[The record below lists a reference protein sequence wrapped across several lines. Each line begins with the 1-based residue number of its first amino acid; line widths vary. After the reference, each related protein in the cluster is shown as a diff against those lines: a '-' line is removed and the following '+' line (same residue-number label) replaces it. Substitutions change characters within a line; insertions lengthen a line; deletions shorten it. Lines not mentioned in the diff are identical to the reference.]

1 MQIHWDQLQYRC
13 YMSASSVI
21 ATSAAQPLLT
31 AIQLGQLLR
40 TARKQRGLT
49 QAEVGARLSL
59 SQNRVSHL
67 EGHADEI
74 SVKQLLTWCAVVGLE
89 LTMTPR
95 QIPQAMRAESNAPQ
109 APGSDATTPTE
120 W

>member
-1 MQIHWDQLQYRC
+1 
-13 YMSASSVI
+13 MSTSSVI

-40 TARKQRGLT
+40 TARKQKGLT

-89 LTMTPR
+89 LSLIPR
-95 QIPQAMRAESNAPQ
+95 QLPLANRPAPDAANKPRSNAT
-109 APGSDATTPTE
+109 TTPE

>member
-1 MQIHWDQLQYRC
+1 MA
-13 YMSASSVI
+13 ASSSSP
-21 ATSAAQPLLT
+21 TSAAQPLLT
-31 AIQLGQLLR
+31 ATQLGQLLR

-49 QAEVGARLSL
+49 QAEVGARLGL

-67 EGHADEI
+67 EGHADEL

-89 LTMTPR
+89 LSLAHR
-95 QIPQAMRAESNAPQ
+95 SAMGSETGASQ
-109 APGSDATTPTE
+109 APGAAAAKPPE

>member
-1 MQIHWDQLQYRC
+1 ML
-13 YMSASSVI
+13 ASSSS

-31 AIQLGQLLR
+31 ATQLGQLLR
-40 TARKQRGLT
+40 AARKQRGLT
-49 QAEVGARLSL
+49 QAAVGARLGL

-67 EGHADEI
+67 EGHADEL

-89 LTMTPR
+89 LSLAQRLAT
-95 QIPQAMRAESNAPQ
+95 APEAGGAQ
-109 APGSDATTPTE
+109 APGAASMPPE